1 MKELTTW
8 LFLGTF
14 IGCQKFILECT
25 SLFFKDLVWIV
36 NNIVH
41 APGNTMKSRSWAAS
55 SYLLRLDFYMPMVA
69 VWSPND
75 VSIKKESN
83 FTHLVSG
90 RCGHSSFL
98 TYLQRDINRDNRDES
113 KRYALFLRLW
123 SFLYAQR
130 SSAIRSSGEDKLPYS
145 ATASNDLCC
154 CLTSFACS
162 QSYHCLTSKLLDDS
176 EVILLNFIQCIRA
189 SSRIRRLSLQ
199 QLDLPPLLLAIQLLS
214 GNATGMRLPC
224 VVLGTLSSVSA
235 TESSLSLKNVMESC
249 NTFRQLA
256 TKHDTSLTCHV
267 FTVVLS
273 MIYDYN
279 RLLEKFFSAKIIS
292 LRKWLHA
299 VGFLSQLLNQNPR
312 VCSQTAALRSLNSR
326 VQSRALSSTPSH
338 STSQM
343 EALLNEDK
351 YWRQWMI
358 EGELHLLYKQA
369 VHADLLRSST
379 KCQWQNSQPP
389 MLYPNEIGFE
399 LAKKF

>member
-1 MKELTTW
+1 M
-8 LFLGTF
+8 
-14 IGCQKFILECT
+14 
-25 SLFFKDLVWIV
+25 
-36 NNIVH
+36 
-41 APGNTMKSRSWAAS
+41 
-55 SYLLRLDFYMPMVA
+55 
-69 VWSPND
+69 
-75 VSIKKESN
+75 
-83 FTHLVSG
+83 
-90 RCGHSSFL
+90 
-98 TYLQRDINRDNRDES
+98 
-113 KRYALFLRLW
+113 
-123 SFLYAQR
+123 YAQR

-176 EVILLNFIQCIRA
+176 EVILLNLIQCIRA

>member
-1 MKELTTW
+1 
-8 LFLGTF
+8 
-14 IGCQKFILECT
+14 
-25 SLFFKDLVWIV
+25 
-36 NNIVH
+36 
-41 APGNTMKSRSWAAS
+41 
-55 SYLLRLDFYMPMVA
+55 
-69 VWSPND
+69 
-75 VSIKKESN
+75 
-83 FTHLVSG
+83 
-90 RCGHSSFL
+90 
-98 TYLQRDINRDNRDES
+98 
-113 KRYALFLRLW
+113 
-123 SFLYAQR
+123 
-130 SSAIRSSGEDKLPYS
+130 
-145 ATASNDLCC
+145 
-154 CLTSFACS
+154 
-162 QSYHCLTSKLLDDS
+162 
-176 EVILLNFIQCIRA
+176 
-189 SSRIRRLSLQ
+189 
-199 QLDLPPLLLAIQLLS
+199 
-214 GNATGMRLPC
+214 
-224 VVLGTLSSVSA
+224 
-235 TESSLSLKNVMESC
+235 
-249 NTFRQLA
+249 
-256 TKHDTSLTCHV
+256 
-267 FTVVLS
+267 

-399 LAKKF
+399 LARFGTGPKLGRRKSSG